1 VGAGFGLSCHLLAWK
16 RLLVQW
22 SCTWYEF
29 VSISQFVALESGKPV
44 LVAIAWS

>member
-1 VGAGFGLSCHLLAWK
+1 VGAGFGLSFHLLAWK

-22 SCTWYEF
+22 SCTWDEF